1 MIGLPGVRRIATTMA
16 ATACAAV
23 LVCCAQSSSAQE
35 SLVAPPSAAD
45 IPARFSRQVAPNP
58 GTYWRPPDLRDYTR
72 VLKSGFRY
80 GDSAPMAVIEFVD
93 RDTNERGK
101 DSGPTMKTE
110 AAAEAPAA

>member
-16 ATACAAV
+16 ATAGAAV

-72 VLKSGFRY
+72 VLKSTGAPLIDQDRRY
-80 GDSAPMAVIEFVD
+80 ELPELIDLAQRVNPETRV
-93 RDTNERGK
+93 
-101 DSGPTMKTE
+101 
-110 AAAEAPAA
+110 